1 MPPATA
7 HSIGLPLAPAPAVP
21 TRLAAAI
28 FRAKVV
34 AHRAR
39 RTVRTLIEGAP
50 RLAQVDTADFSAF
63 LAESRS
69 PLWSD
74 SRAAER
80 RFQLG
85 KVHNLRRAVRA
96 LDRILVPQGET
107 FSFWR
112 QLGRPSRRRGFVT
125 GRMLQQGCLVPAT
138 GGGLCQLSNALYQA
152 ALASGCEIVERH
164 AHSRRVPGSA
174 AALGRD
180 ATAAWNYVDL
190 RFRARAPLLI
200 EARLTRDE
208 LIVRF
213 LGRDAD
219 RPMRATEQT
228 VDAFVPPTAATCG
241 TCEQTTCFRHAR
253 AGPAV
258 SGRTAYLLDEC
269 WPEFRDYVN
278 RTRQAADVLGIPLDG
293 ARWRLARY
301 GYDTRGFGKV
311 VTAPFA
317 AAARAL
323 ALRRLKQQGP
333 ARRAAE
339 LRGTSRLARRLARAL
354 TPEVT
359 EICVGQSL
367 LPFLWRE
374 GHLGGRRV
382 TVLLTRLPMYLLQA
396 RLDAVAAAH
405 PDRASLADFR
415 APGWLVEA
423 EREALAQAERIVTP
437 HAELADLFAERA
449 VRLAWEQPKATTVAR
464 TTTAPRCIA
473 FPGPTVAR
481 KGAFELRQVAR
492 ALDLDVML
500 LGSDLEGPEFW
511 NGVRVHRPA
520 ANASPHDRLNHVAAI
535 VQPAYVEERPGY
547 LLAAL
552 AAGVPVIA
560 TTACGLAPQAG
571 LTLVPPGD
579 VDALAAAI
587 HRELKRKQ
595 ITTSPRRSA
604 RARTR
609 GRRSRAPRI
618 WCARPRRP

>member
-7 HSIGLPLAPAPAVP
+7 HSIGLPLAPVHAVP

-28 FRAKVV
+28 FRAKVAV
-34 AHRAR
+34 HRAR
-39 RTVRTLIEGAP
+39 RTARTLIEGAQ
-50 RLAQVDTADFSAF
+50 RLAQVDTADFSVV

-85 KVHNLRRAVRA
+85 KVHNLRRAVRV

-107 FSFWR
+107 FGFWR

-152 ALASGCEIVERH
+152 ALVSGCEIVERH

-180 ATAAWNYVDL
+180 ATVAWNYVDL
-190 RFRARAPLLI
+190 RFGARAPLLI

-219 RPMRATEQT
+219 RLVPATEQT
-228 VDAFVPPTAATCG
+228 VASFVPSAAATCG
-241 TCEQTTCFRHAR
+241 TCERTTCFRHER

-278 RTRQAADVLGIPLDG
+278 RTRETEDVLGIPLDG
-293 ARWRLARY
+293 SRFGLTRY

-311 VTAPFA
+311 VTASLA
-317 AAARAL
+317 TAGRAL
-323 ALRRLKQQGP
+323 ALRRLKAQGL

-339 LRGTSRLARRLARAL
+339 LRGAARLARRLARAL
-354 TPEVT
+354 TPDVT
-359 EICVGQSL
+359 EVCVAQSL

-382 TVLLTRLPMYLLQA
+382 TVLLTRLPMHLLQA

-415 APGWLVEA
+415 APDWLVEA

-449 VRLAWEQPKATTVAR
+449 VRLAWEQPKVMTVAR

-481 KGAFELRQVAR
+481 KGAFELREIAR

-500 LGSDLEGPEFW
+500 LGSDLEGPGFW
-511 NGVRVHRPA
+511 LGVRVRRTA
-520 ANASPHDRLNHVAAI
+520 ADANPHDWFNHVAAV
-535 VQPAYVEERPGY
+535 VQPAHVEERPRY

-587 HRELKRKQ
+587 HRELKENK
-595 ITTSPRRSA
+595 
-604 RARTR
+604 
-609 GRRSRAPRI
+609 
-618 WCARPRRP
+618 

>member
-1 MPPATA
+1 MSPATV
-7 HSIGLPLAPAPAVP
+7 HPIGLPLAPAPAVP
-21 TRLAAAI
+21 TRLSAAI

-34 AHRAR
+34 AHRAC
-39 RTVRTLIEGAP
+39 RTMRNLAEGAP
-50 RLAQVDTADFSAF
+50 RLAQVDTADFSVV

-74 SRAAER
+74 SRVAER

-96 LDRILVPQGET
+96 LDRVVVPEGET

-112 QLGRPSRRRGFVT
+112 QLGRPSRRRGIVT

-180 ATAAWNYVDL
+180 ATVAWNYVDL

-200 EARLTRDE
+200 EARVTRDE
-208 LIVRF
+208 LVVRF
-213 LGRDAD
+213 LGQNAD
-219 RPMRATEQT
+219 RPTPATEQT
-228 VDAFVPPTAATCG
+228 VDAFASPPAATCG
-241 TCEQTTCFRHAR
+241 TCEQTTCFRHER
-253 AGPAV
+253 AATETR
-258 SGRTAYLLDEC
+258 GRTAYLLDKC
-269 WPEFRDYVN
+269 WPESRDYVS
-278 RTRQAADVLGIPLDG
+278 RTREADDVLGIPLDG
-293 ARWRLARY
+293 ARWRVARY
-301 GYDTRGFGKV
+301 GYDTRGFAKV
-311 VTAPFA
+311 ITAPLA
-317 AAARAL
+317 AAGRTL

-339 LRGTSRLARRLARAL
+339 LRAAARLARRLSRAL
-354 TPEVT
+354 TPDVT
-359 EICVGQSL
+359 EVCVAQSL

-382 TVLLTRLPMYLLQA
+382 TVLLTRLPMHLLQA
-396 RLDAVAAAH
+396 RLDAVATAH

-415 APGWLVEA
+415 APDWLVEA

-449 VRLAWEQPKATTVAR
+449 VRLEWERPKLTPVARKTTV
-464 TTTAPRCIA
+464 PRRVA

-481 KGAFELRQVAR
+481 KGAYELREVAR
-492 ALDLDVML
+492 ELDLDVML
-500 LGSDLEGPEFW
+500 LGSELEGPRFW
-511 NGVRVHRPA
+511 DGVRVHRPA
-520 ANASPHDRLNHVAAI
+520 GDAGAHDWLNRVAAV
-535 VQPAYVEERPGY
+535 VQPAHVEEQPRY

-552 AAGVPVIA
+552 AADVPVIA
-560 TTACGLAPQAG
+560 TAACGLAPQAG
-571 LTLVPPGD
+571 LTIVPPGD
-579 VDALAAAI
+579 PDALVAAI
-587 HRELKRKQ
+587 
-595 ITTSPRRSA
+595 RRALGSDK
-604 RARTR
+604 
-609 GRRSRAPRI
+609 
-618 WCARPRRP
+618 